1 MQHGRKFDTTS
12 KQHDPKKTRF
22 GMVFS
27 PLETTIL
34 ESSFMWAMQNAPI
47 PSHNTG
53 WFIVIPIV
61 TILNKPGSITH
72 YYN

>member
-1 MQHGRKFDTTS
+1 MAESLTQ
-12 KQHDPKKTRF
+12 QVYNIDPKKTRL
-22 GMVFS
+22 VWKIFS
-27 PLETTIL
+27 LLETTIL

-61 TILNKPGSITH
+61 IILNKPGSITH
-72 YYN
+72 YDN